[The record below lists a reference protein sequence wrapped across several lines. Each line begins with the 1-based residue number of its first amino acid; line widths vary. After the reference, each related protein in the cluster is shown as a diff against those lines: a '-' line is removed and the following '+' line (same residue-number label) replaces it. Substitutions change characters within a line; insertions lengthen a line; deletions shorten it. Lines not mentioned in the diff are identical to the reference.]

1 MSEDDHPKEV
11 ATEHLRRFGGGALGP
26 FSQML
31 VVGLAVCLLS
41 LPLVTAVPALA
52 AGALQF
58 ASHLEATDDS
68 LKALWKR
75 FLEAFR
81 AGGWLVGIATV
92 GVLALLVASAVASFQ
107 GFIPGGLV
115 IGWITVAIAVIGAV
129 IVSRAASLWHP
140 GAQWQPLLI
149 EAAELTVIDPIGS
162 LFVLSGYGIA
172 AVVVW
177 MLPPLVVIAPGLVV
191 LTLVASER
199 RRLTKENS

>member
-11 ATEHLRRFGGGALGP
+11 APEHLRRFGGGALGP

-92 GVLALLVASAVASFQ
+92 GVLALLVASAVASLQ

-129 IVSRAASLWHP
+129 IVSRAASLWRP